1 VIKAPGLQAG
11 HGCGPRGWPLRRA
24 WAAVLDTL
32 PGAWAGP
39 LQRLVNDQIEGEP
52 VFHRMTAAREVLDA
66 FVRRFPG
73 VIHADMSHSEICD
86 RAEELAARADE
97 LGLGN
102 CPEGA
107 DPWQAWARITDWV
120 ERHHGVPPVLRD
132 ESARVMAA
140 PLSFRAVLP
149 RVIVREQ
156 LAGLSKRAR
165 CPRWWRR
172 QLRRY
177 VARASE
183 AAAVELGIVS
193 SRTGQKYCS
202 DRTVKRR
209 QQQAAA
215 NEAALKARKI
225 ENGGGES
232 MTLWDAMQTTVSN
245 KAIRRGELMTRIR
258 GAEEIADE
266 LELSGLFWTL
276 TTPSRFHS
284 RDHHTG
290 KRNPRYQGATPRDA
304 QLWLRERWAL
314 VRSRL
319 KNRGARLMGVRVA
332 EPHHDGC
339 PHWHALIWCDPRHL
353 DTVRDT
359 ITRTWLEDDG
369 TEPGAKRYRTKWVHM
384 QQGGAA
390 GYVAKYVAKN
400 IDAPLMYDGQPVHLQ
415 HVDDDAPPMDR
426 PAELVEGQQVT
437 AAARVEAWAAAWG
450 IRQFQALGMPSV
462 TVWRELRRVHPNA
475 AKDRGDE
482 DLERAYRAAHRGPGR
497 RADWAEYCRA
507 QGGVMRKRHEY
518 RARVKTY
525 EREKASGYDVGA
537 LERVPVGVTTDRTA
551 AALQYMP
558 SMRTTWGGPG
568 YGAASRAAWTRLNN
582 CALAEKRRPL
592 APWLFGRAKWEP
604 KPAPGPRYFG
614 DRTPF
619 RAIVDALAEAI
630 EQGRAGVALPVLADV
645 PPLVVDAD
653 PEDFAQVVAAL
664 KARSHCAAITINPH
678 PFALA
683 SEPAQHQPPAA
694 DRIAAM
700 KARLAARAA
709 GVRP

>member
-1 VIKAPGLQAG
+1 MIRAPGETGAWRGYRPAYFPLRQSWAAIVETLPQA
-11 HGCGPRGWPLRRA
+11 WAEPLRRS
-24 WAAVLDTL
+24 VE
-32 PGAWAGP
+32 
-39 LQRLVNDQIEGEP
+39 DQISGAEDW
-52 VFHRMTAAREVLDA
+52 HRMTAAREVLAD
-66 FVRRFPG
+66 FKTRFPG
-73 VIHADMSHSEICD
+73 VIHADMGHAEICE
-86 RAEELAARADE
+86 RAEELAARAEE
-97 LGLGN
+97 LGLGV

-107 DPWQAWARITDWV
+107 DPWPAWSRITAWI
-120 ERHHGVPPVLRD
+120 ERHHGTPP
-132 ESARVMAA
+132 A
-140 PLSFRAVLP
+140 FRGDACMSQ
-149 RVIVREQ
+149 Q

-183 AAAVELGIVS
+183 AAAVEIGIVS

-209 QQQAAA
+209 QLQQAA

-232 MTLWDAMQTTVSN
+232 MTLWDAMQTSVSN

-284 RDHHTG
+284 RDHRTG
-290 KRNPRYQGATPRDA
+290 KRNPRYQAGATPRDA

-369 TEPGAKRYRTKWVHM
+369 TEPGARKYRTKWVRM
-384 QQGGAA
+384 DSGKAA

-400 IDAPLMYDGQPVHLQ
+400 IDAPLMYDGQAVHLQ
-415 HVDDDAPPMDR
+415 HVDDDAPAMDKA
-426 PAELVEGQQVT
+426 PELVEGQQVT
-437 AAARVEAWAAAWG
+437 AAARVEAWASAWG
-450 IRQFQALGMPSV
+450 IRQFQVLGMPSV

-475 AKDRGDE
+475 AKNRGDE

-507 QGGVMRKRHEY
+507 QGGVMLKRQEY

-525 EREKASGYDVGA
+525 TREKAGGYDVGA
-537 LERVPVGVTTDRTA
+537 LEKVPTGVTTDRTA

-558 SMRTTWGGPG
+558 SMRTTWGGEG
-568 YGAASRAAWTRLNN
+568 FGAASRATWTRLNN

-678 PFALA
+678 PFAVA

>member
-1 VIKAPGLQAG
+1 MIAAPGTQG
-11 HGCGPRGWPLRRA
+11 QYRRGAYSPAFWPLRVT

-32 PGAWAGP
+32 PDAWAGP
-39 LQRLVNDQIEGEP
+39 LQRSVNDQIAGEHISHQM
-52 VFHRMTAAREVLDA
+52 FAARDVLQD
-66 FVRRFPG
+66 FVKRFPG
-73 VIHADMSHSEICD
+73 VIHADMGHQEIAD
-86 RAEELAARADE
+86 RAQELAEKAEELE
-97 LGLGN
+97 LGR
-102 CPEGA
+102 CAEGA
-107 DPWQAWARITDWV
+107 DPWPAWSRLIAYI
-120 ERHHGVPPVLRD
+120 ERHHGVPPT
-132 ESARVMAA
+132 
-140 PLSFRAVLP
+140 FRGDVCMGQ
-149 RVIVREQ
+149 Q
-156 LAGLSKRAR
+156 LAGLSKRVS

-183 AAAVELGIVS
+183 AAAIEIGVVGS
-193 SRTGQKYCS
+193 KTGQRYCS

-209 QQQAAA
+209 QQQQAA

-232 MTLWDAMQTTVSN
+232 LTLWDAMQSSVSN

-284 RDHHTG
+284 RDHRTG
-290 KRNPRYQGATPRDA
+290 RRNPRYQAGATPRDA
-304 QLWLRERWAL
+304 QLWLRERWAK
-314 VRSRL
+314 VRTRL
-319 KNRGARLMGVRVA
+319 KDKGARMMGVRVA

-369 TEPGAKRYRTKWVHM
+369 TEPGARKYRTKWVHM
-384 QQGGAA
+384 TKGGAA

-415 HVDDDAPPMDR
+415 HVDDDAPAMDR
-426 PAELVEGQQVT
+426 QPDMLGGQSVT
-437 AAARVEAWAAAWG
+437 PAARVEAWASAWG
-450 IRQFQALGMPSV
+450 IRQFQVLGMPSV

-475 AKDRGDE
+475 AKGRGDPE
-482 DLERAYRAAHRGPGR
+482 LERAYKAAHRGPGR

-507 QGGVMRKRHEY
+507 QGGVMLKRHEY
-518 RARVKTY
+518 RANVKHY
-525 EREKASGYDVGA
+525 DRETVGGYDEGQT
-537 LERVPVGVTTDRTA
+537 RKCPVGVVTATTA
-551 AALQYMP
+551 ALLQYMP
-558 SMRTTWGGPG
+558 SIREEWGGEG
-568 YGAASRAAWTRLNN
+568 FGLRKQDAWTRLNN
-582 CALAEKRRPL
+582 CGPDGKRLHPYFRG
-592 APWLFGRAKWEP
+592 APWLFGKAAWEP

-619 RAIVDALAEAI
+619 RAIVEALEASI
-630 EQGRAGVALPVLADV
+630 AAGRAGVALPVLDDV
-645 PPLVVDAD
+645 PPLVVDAE
-653 PEDFAQVVAAL
+653 PEEFAQVVAAL
-664 KARSHCAAITINPH
+664 KARGHASPVVVNPH
-678 PFALA
+678 PFAQA

-694 DRIAAM
+694 DRVAAM

-709 GVRP
+709 GARA